1 MKESDAQY
9 AGQAIASWAAKYL
22 DRPEAT
28 KSNQVESD
36 SQVVVRT
43 GREHYRTEII
53 ATGHHYTAD
62 EPESVGGTNQG
73 GTPYDFLLAALGSC
87 TSITLRMYA
96 DRKQWPVE
104 EIIVRLQH
112 EKIHAEDCE
121 ACETTEGKVDRIER
135 EIELVGDL
143 SEEQRKR
150 LLEIADRCPVH
161 RTLHSEILVQTRLRG

>member
-1 MKESDAQY
+1 M
-9 AGQAIASWAAKYL
+9 
-22 DRPEAT
+22 
-28 KSNQVESD
+28 
-36 SQVVVRT
+36 VVRT
-43 GREHYRTEII
+43 GLEHYRTEII
-53 ATGHHYTAD
+53 PTGHHYTAD
-62 EPESVGGTNQG
+62 EPESVGGTTQG

-104 EIIVRLQH
+104 EIVVRLQH

-121 ACETTEGKVDRIER
+121 GCETTEGKVDRIER